1 MINNK
6 KLIAFIITTLLFLI
20 TLTLPNVSYI
30 ILIPMYIIFVL
41 IGLYDLGIAE
51 EEREKQERQSK

>member
-20 TLTLPNVSYI
+20 TLTLPNISYI
-30 ILIPMYIIFVL
+30 ILIPMYIILVL
-41 IGLYDLGIAE
+41 IGLYDLGVSE
-51 EEREKQERQSK
+51 EEREEQERQSK

>member
-6 KLIAFIITTLLFLI
+6 KLIAFVIITLLFLI

>member
-6 KLIAFIITTLLFLI
+6 KLIAFVIITLLFLV
-20 TLTLPNVSYI
+20 TLTLPNVNYI

>member
-20 TLTLPNVSYI
+20 TLTLPNISYI
-30 ILIPMYIIFVL
+30 ILIPMYIILVL
-41 IGLYDLGIAE
+41 VGLYDLGVSE
-51 EEREKQERQSK
+51 EEREEQERQSK